1 MPTVTYMVAKAPSS
15 RRRFVHEGA
24 SSLEYAFV
32 GFLLLI
38 LVSLISMGLLRA
50 RESARD
56 QLCLRRLVLLA
67 TAVNDFEA
75 IEGGY
80 PGFVNPGK
88 SPEDQPTSWVAAT
101 LPYLDE
107 RLPPIESSDD
117 GWRILEERPD
127 GEELA
132 PKRPWKDWKK
142 AQQQAIS
149 QLICPNE
156 VTAKI
161 GEPGA
166 TSYVASCGY
175 PDAPEGFD
183 RPDYAANGLF
193 LDLRSLPSITQR
205 AVQDLDGTEY
215 TLMLSENV
223 QAGNWDSLKE
233 SEIGF
238 VWSERL
244 AGVEISAEFKVPEVL
259 ALNQAWKGTPNGYKT
274 ARPSSHHVGGV
285 HAVFANTRLSKIAS
299 NIDPIV
305 YIRMCGVNDAA
316 LMNPWTKK
324 SIGPPVGRDETR

>member
-1 MPTVTYMVAKAPSS
+1 MVAKALSPSK
-15 RRRFVHEGA
+15 RYVRAGA

-88 SPEDQPTSWVAAT
+88 SPQDQPRSWVAAT

-107 RLPPIESSDD
+107 RLPPIETSDD
-117 GWRILEERPD
+117 GWKIREEKPS
-127 GEELA
+127 GEQLA
-132 PKRPWKDWKK
+132 PKRPWREWQK
-142 AQQQAIS
+142 AQHQAIS

-156 VTAKI
+156 VTSRI
-161 GEPGA
+161 GKSGA
-166 TSYVASCGY
+166 CSYVASCGY
-175 PDAPEGFD
+175 PNAPEGYD
-183 RPDYAANGLF
+183 RPDYAANGIF
-193 LDLRSLPSITQR
+193 LDLRSLPSLTQK
-205 AVQDLDGTEY
+205 AVQDLDGSEY
-215 TLMLSENV
+215 TLLLSENV
-223 QAGNWDSLKE
+223 QAGNWDSLVE

-259 ALNQAWKGTPNGYKT
+259 ALNQALKGTPNGYKT
-274 ARPSSHHVGGV
+274 ARPSSYHMGGV

-305 YIRMCGVNDAA
+305 YIRMCAVNDAE

-324 SIGPPVGRDETR
+324 SIGPPVGRDETQ